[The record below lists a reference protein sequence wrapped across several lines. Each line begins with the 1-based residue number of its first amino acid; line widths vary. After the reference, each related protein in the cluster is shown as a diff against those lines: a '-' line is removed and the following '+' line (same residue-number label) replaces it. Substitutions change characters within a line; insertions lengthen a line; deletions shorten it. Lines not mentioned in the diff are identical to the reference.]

1 MKKKILAM
9 LLATGMLVGLAGR
22 LRRRHHGKCKTS
34 ESEAPASN
42 QAEAPVTEEQSAAPA
57 QEPASD
63 QEEAS
68 TLETDEGYVYTGEW
82 ASYPLCD
89 PGTKTLTMWCE
100 FPGFLSMV
108 GIDSY
113 QDCSVFNAAEQAT
126 GIHLELSEVSM
137 MNAAE
142 QFSLLCA
149 ANDMKD
155 IMGGVGSYY
164 GSTAGAIEEE
174 IIVDLAEYAEE
185 YMGNYND
192 HTQ

>member
-1 MKKKILAM
+1 MVG
-9 LLATGMLVGLAGR
+9 LLAGCGGGTTEST
-22 LRRRHHGKCKTS
+22 KTS
-34 ESEAPASN
+34 ESEPPAST

-68 TLETDEGYVYTGEW
+68 TLEADEDYVYTGEW

-113 QDCSVFNAAEQAT
+113 QDCSVFNAAEEAT
-126 GIHLELSEVSM
+126 GVHIEFTEVSM
-137 MNAAE
+137 MNASE

-174 IIVDLAEYAEE
+174 IIIDLAEPAEE
-185 YMGNYND
+185 YMG
-192 HTQ
+192 TT

>member
-9 LLATGMLVGLAGR
+9 LLATGMLVGLLAGC
-22 LRRRHHGKCKTS
+22 GGGTTESAKTS
-34 ESEAPASN
+34 ESETPASN

-68 TLETDEGYVYTGEW
+68 TLEADEGYVYTGEW

-89 PGTKTLTMWCE
+89 PGTKTLTMRCE

-113 QDCSVFNAAEQAT
+113 QDCSVFNAAEAAT
-126 GIHLELSEVSM
+126 GVHIEFTEVSM
-137 MNAAE
+137 MNASE

-155 IMGGVGSYY
+155 IMGGVGS
-164 GSTAGAIEEE
+164 
-174 IIVDLAEYAEE
+174 
-185 YMGNYND
+185 
-192 HTQ
+192 

>member
-9 LLATGMLVGLAGR
+9 LLAAGMLVGLLAGC
-22 LRRRHHGKCKTS
+22 GGGTTESAKTS
-34 ESEAPASN
+34 ESEPPASN

-100 FPGFLSMV
+100 FPGSLSMV

-113 QDCSVFNAAEQAT
+113 QDCSVFNAAEEAT
-126 GIHLELSEVSM
+126 GVHIEFTEVSM
-137 MNAAE
+137 MNASE

-155 IMGGVGSYY
+155 IMGGGGSYY
-164 GSTAGAIEEE
+164 VSTAGAIEE
-174 IIVDLAEYAEE
+174 
-185 YMGNYND
+185 
-192 HTQ
+192 